1 MTYWAKRWER
11 LKLDAMDRAD
21 LTIDELEQIYYESLM
36 KLQADVESWYHRY
49 ARENHLTL
57 SEARKQLNARELKA
71 FKITLKEYQEQA
83 QRANL
88 SDAHKRMLANASI
101 RVRLDRAQQL
111 YIQVVHHT
119 SMLAQGKNERMEKLL
134 ADVYESNTYK
144 TAYET
149 QTMKSVYKDVDLVPE
164 DAIRTAISKPWAP
177 DGVDFSAR
185 IWKDRDVL
193 VNSLQ
198 SEITRS
204 LIIGEGSGKLAERIA
219 NKYNVSF
226 KNARRLAETE
236 TAYVQELSSYEQYKD
251 NDIEQYQILATLDSR
266 TSETCRHLDGKII
279 DMKDYKIGVT
289 APPFHCHCRTT
300 TIPYIEGI
308 TDDGG
313 RAYRDENGKTAYTDE
328 YMTYEEWYNK
338 YVKPKTIPTGKGT
351 HEFNEDGTI
360 KPTIEVSKDERYKVK
375 VKARPNEVIKYWSK
389 FEKGNKQLN
398 LTLYDEH
405 GFMYKQLHYGHHGF
419 PKKHAFSD
427 AEGIEKYYHTHEIKY
442 DENHKVDNENSSV
455 SAMTE
460 EERGYIK

>member
-83 QRANL
+83 QQANL

-119 SMLAQGKNERMEKLL
+119 AMLAQGKNERMEKLL
-134 ADVYESNTYK
+134 VDVYESNTYK

-149 QTMKSVYKDVDLVPE
+149 QTMKSVYKDVHLVPE

-177 DGVDFSAR
+177 DGVDFSSR

-219 NKYNVSF
+219 DKYNVSF

-338 YVKPKTIPTGKGT
+338 YVRNTDADTLINLVAKNGL
-351 HEFNEDGTI
+351 TI
-360 KPTIEVSKDERYKVK
+360 KGISQHQQERVDARNLDIEGVKNALIDPLHIDDVRIDSKG
-375 VKARPNEVIKYWSK
+375 RPSIRFIGNTTTVNVNPDTGVICTSWQTGSKIKKKYQKDGDNNE
-389 FEKGNKQLN
+389 
-398 LTLYDEH
+398 
-405 GFMYKQLHYGHHGF
+405 
-419 PKKHAFSD
+419 
-427 AEGIEKYYHTHEIKY
+427 
-442 DENHKVDNENSSV
+442 
-455 SAMTE
+455 
-460 EERGYIK
+460 